1 MDKVTAG
8 QSEVVEDWRHR
19 SACRDAADPELFFP
33 AGTVGPALRQIVQA
47 KTVCQGCVVRPECLE
62 WALETGQD
70 AGVWGGLTEE
80 ERRDLKRRRASAG
93 SNPRAVA

>member
-1 MDKVTAG
+1 MNKVTAG
-8 QSEVVEDWRHR
+8 QTEVLEDWRHR

-33 AGTVGPALRQIVQA
+33 VGTDGPTLLQIAEA
-47 KTVCQGCVVRPECLE
+47 KAVCVVCPVREDCLS

-80 ERRDLKRRRASAG
+80 ERRDLNRRRASAG